1 MGAIGKAKDRAE
13 TIDVTVNQVDRPYKS
28 RRDCSMDGF
37 AVEKYD
43 RKHMPES
50 RSLEKVFEKMQS

>member
-1 MGAIGKAKDRAE
+1 
-13 TIDVTVNQVDRPYKS
+13 
-28 RRDCSMDGF
+28 MDGF